1 MSEYLYDPITET
13 YTPVED
19 SPEAPAVTS
28 RDQLMDK
35 HARKRFIDQYGEAA
49 FFDLP
54 AKNPTQF

>member
-28 RDQLMDK
+28 RDQLK
-35 HARKRFIDQYGEAA
+35 CPHARKRFIDEHSEEA
-49 FFDLP
+49 FFNLP
-54 AKNPTQF
+54 AKQPSQF